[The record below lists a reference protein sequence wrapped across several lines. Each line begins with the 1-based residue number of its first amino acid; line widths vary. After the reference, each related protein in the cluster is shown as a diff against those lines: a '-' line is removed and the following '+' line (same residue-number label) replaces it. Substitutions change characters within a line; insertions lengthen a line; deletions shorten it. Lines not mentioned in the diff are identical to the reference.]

1 MIKRADVYNWC
12 SIPFDQLQN
21 KKTRIPFRIVKDS
34 ETMGR
39 LMAEELVAEIEQANR
54 EGRVYRAIIP
64 CGPNCWYKP
73 FADLVNLRKV
83 SLRNMVVFH
92 MDECLEWDASLLD
105 DRDPYN
111 FRSFMLKS
119 FYAPVARELSIPE
132 ENRHFLQPSNMDEIR
147 EAFCREE
154 IDITYGGWGQDGHI
168 AYNQSRRHPYSHITL
183 EELRNST
190 IRIQEN
196 NWDTILALSQRTY
209 GGAYQLV
216 PPMSITFGLR
226 ELLSAKKVRLFSDTG
241 SWKQTAFRVALF
253 SEPDAEYPITLLQ
266 EHPDALLT
274 ATEGTATHPVSEHP
288 EWKIRM

>member
-1 MIKRADVYNWC
+1 MITRADVYNWC
-12 SIPFDQLQN
+12 SIPSDQLQN
-21 KKTRIPFRIVKDS
+21 KQTKIPFRIVKDS
-34 ETMGR
+34 ETMGK
-39 LMAEELVAEIEQANR
+39 LMAEELVAEIEQANE
-54 EGRVYRAIIP
+54 EGRIYRAIIP

-73 FADLVNLRKV
+73 FTDLVNLKKV

-105 DRDPYN
+105 DGDPYN
-111 FRSFMLKS
+111 FRSFMLKN

-132 ENRHFLQPSNMDEIR
+132 ENRHFLQPSNIDEIR
-147 EAFCREE
+147 EAIRRTE

-183 EELRNST
+183 EEMRNST

-196 NWDTILALSQRTY
+196 NWDTILALSQRMY
-209 GGAYQLV
+209 GGAYQFV
-216 PPMSITFGLR
+216 PPMSITLGLR
-226 ELLSAKKVRLFSDTG
+226 ECLSAKKVRLFSDTG
-241 SWKQTAFRVALF
+241 SWKQTALRVALF

-266 EHPDALLT
+266 EHPNALLT
-274 ATEGTATHPVSEHP
+274 ATEGTAVHPISEHP